1 MATKRQIA
9 EVLKERFANVA
20 EHGRV
25 LGLALKARADIAVTR
40 RRLRSTLAD
49 LGEKFYTRMDS
60 GQAGELGNDPLLVS
74 FQERITGLKAELR
87 LQEAGLKEI
96 VEERKERKKVAEGSE
111 DKEKVD
117 EGSEDKEKVDE
128 ESRGV

>member
-40 RRLRSTLAD
+40 RRLRSTLVD
-49 LGEKFYTRMDS
+49 LGEKFYTRMES

-87 LQEAGLKEI
+87 LQEAGLMEI
-96 VEERKERKKVAEGSE
+96 VEERWKDGEEE

-117 EGSEDKEKVDE
+117 EGSKGKEKVDDV
-128 ESRGV
+128 SKDI

>member
-1 MATKRQIA
+1 MATKRQIT

-49 LGEKFYTRMDS
+49 LGEKVYTCMES
-60 GQAGELGNDPLLVS
+60 GQAGELVNDPLLVS

-96 VEERKERKKVAEGSE
+96 VEERKKVDEGSE

-128 ESRGV
+128 ESKDV

>member
-49 LGEKFYTRMDS
+49 LGEKFYTRMES

-96 VEERKERKKVAEGSE
+96 VEERRKDGEEE

-117 EGSEDKEKVDE
+117 EGSKGKEKVDE
-128 ESRGV
+128 GSKDI

>member
-1 MATKRQIA
+1 MATKRQIT

-49 LGEKFYTRMDS
+49 LGEKVYTCMES
-60 GQAGELGNDPLLVS
+60 GQAGELVNDPLLVS
-74 FQERITGLKAELR
+74 FQERITGLKTELR
-87 LQEAGLKEI
+87 LQEAGVKEI
-96 VEERKERKKVAEGSE
+96 VEERKKGGEGAEKEKVAEESG
-111 DKEKVD
+111 DKEKAGK
-117 EGSEDKEKVDE
+117 ESEDV
-128 ESRGV
+128 

>member
-49 LGEKFYTRMDS
+49 LGEKFYTRMES

-96 VEERKERKKVAEGSE
+96 VEERRKIDEESKG
-111 DKEKVD
+111 KEKVD
-117 EGSEDKEKVDE
+117 DVSKDI
-128 ESRGV
+128 